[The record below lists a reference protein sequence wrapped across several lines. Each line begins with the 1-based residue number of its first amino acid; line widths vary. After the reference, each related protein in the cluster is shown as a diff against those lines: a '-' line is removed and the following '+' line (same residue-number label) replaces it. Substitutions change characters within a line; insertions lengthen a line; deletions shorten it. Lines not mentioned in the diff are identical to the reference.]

1 MVRWVGHVAYA
12 GEMKGTCRIGIT
24 KGRGRFGDVDFGG
37 SVIQWG
43 TNVECGEMC
52 QDTVK

>member
-1 MVRWVGHVAYA
+1 
-12 GEMKGTCRIGIT
+12 MKDACRIGSL
-24 KGRGRFGDVDFGG
+24 KGRDHFGDVDFGD
-37 SVIQWG
+37 SLIQRG